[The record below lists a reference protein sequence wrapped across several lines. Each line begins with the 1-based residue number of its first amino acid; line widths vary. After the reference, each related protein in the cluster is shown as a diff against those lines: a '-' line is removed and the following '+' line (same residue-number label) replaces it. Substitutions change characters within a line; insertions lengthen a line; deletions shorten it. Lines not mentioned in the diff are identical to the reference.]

1 MASKEEVLITKSHIS
16 DNFPSD
22 NRETKCRD
30 LTAKYNI
37 SRNSRVSAANDSTEA
52 YKVKGIAIQA

>member
-30 LTAKYNI
+30 LTAKYII
-37 SRNSRVSAANDSTEA
+37 SRNNRISAANDSRI
-52 YKVKGIAIQA
+52 YFCN